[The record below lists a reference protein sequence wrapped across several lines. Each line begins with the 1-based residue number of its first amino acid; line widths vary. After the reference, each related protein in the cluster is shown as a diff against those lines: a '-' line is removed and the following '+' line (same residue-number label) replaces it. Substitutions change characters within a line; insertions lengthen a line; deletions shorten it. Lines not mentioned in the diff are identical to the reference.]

1 VGFLEAFHKGL
12 NEGRYFE
19 DRNVKIEYRWA
30 EGNYDLLREYAV
42 ELARLR
48 VDLIVAT
55 GGLISAL
62 AAKDA
67 TGTIPILNIF
77 GFDPVSAGLV
87 KSYNEPGGNITGVS
101 VQNLELIPKRME
113 MLLELLQGR
122 TPSIVA
128 ALVNPKTPAAPRE
141 TKDLEEAVAKKSV
154 ELQKKLQLLILEASA
169 ESDFKRAFD
178 SAVAAGAGALVV
190 GPDGFFTSQRAKIV
204 ELAASHSLP
213 TVYGWREY
221 VAAGGLM
228 SYGPNITLAY
238 KQIGV
243 YASRILNG
251 TKPSDLPVQTPQ
263 KIELV
268 VNLKAMKALGLT
280 IPRILLTS
288 VDEYID

>member
-1 VGFLEAFHKGL
+1 
-12 NEGRYFE
+12 
-19 DRNVKIEYRWA
+19 
-30 EGNYDLLREYAV
+30 
-42 ELARLR
+42 
-48 VDLIVAT
+48 
-55 GGLISAL
+55 
-62 AAKDA
+62 
-67 TGTIPILNIF
+67 
-77 GFDPVSAGLV
+77 
-87 KSYNEPGGNITGVS
+87 VS

-251 TKPSDLPVQTPQ
+251 TKPGDLPVQTPQ